1 MAVDL
6 DAVEINIR
14 EEPIAFSLLNM
25 RTWFWWRPK
34 RFRVQYKV
42 PAHEQYEVS
51 ECYGIPQYNQETER
65 FECILLTTFKRSTK
79 DGAKLN
85 SFLIDLA
92 CPSSIE
98 SVAFGLA
105 VQVKHGMT
113 VRL

>member
-6 DAVEINIR
+6 DVVEINVK
-14 EEPIAFSLLNM
+14 EEAVPFSLLDV

-34 RFRVQYKV
+34 RFRVQYKI
-42 PAHEQYEVS
+42 PEKEQYEVS
-51 ECYGIPQYNQETER
+51 ECYGIPQYNPETDR

-79 DGAKLN
+79 EGVKLN
-85 SFLIDLA
+85 SFLIDLT
-92 CPSSIE
+92 CPSSAEAI
-98 SVAFGLA
+98 AFGLA